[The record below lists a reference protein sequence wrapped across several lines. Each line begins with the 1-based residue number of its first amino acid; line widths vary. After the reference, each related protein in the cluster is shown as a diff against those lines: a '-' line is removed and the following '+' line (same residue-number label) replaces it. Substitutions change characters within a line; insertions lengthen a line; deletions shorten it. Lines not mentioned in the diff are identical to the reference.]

1 MTSQAK
7 LLQSRNPFS
16 INAREMHAHTHTL
29 ARWCTELCSNK
40 PHSRLQQT
48 TPSSCGS
55 SKLLCNAAHWHTHT
69 QKALMSKP
77 KLLQCLS
84 AGARESVRK
93 LEKSVRTPTHTFRS
107 IRPLIK
113 KAAPTTGK
121 SWPPWNRFLILF
133 HTPCT
138 AHFDEKEE
146 FCVHCMKTVNV
157 RYHRRR
163 GSCKSFCTELFS
175 SFYL

>member
-16 INAREMHAHTHTL
+16 INAREMHAHTLTHLHVGARSFVQTNHTHV
-29 ARWCTELCSNK
+29 C
-40 PHSRLQQT
+40 
-48 TPSSCGS
+48 
-55 SKLLCNAAHWHTHT
+55 SKLHHHRVAQVSCFAMLHTDTHT

-121 SWPPWNRFLILF
+121 SWPAWNRFLILF

-163 GSCKSFCTELFS
+163 GSCESFCTELFS